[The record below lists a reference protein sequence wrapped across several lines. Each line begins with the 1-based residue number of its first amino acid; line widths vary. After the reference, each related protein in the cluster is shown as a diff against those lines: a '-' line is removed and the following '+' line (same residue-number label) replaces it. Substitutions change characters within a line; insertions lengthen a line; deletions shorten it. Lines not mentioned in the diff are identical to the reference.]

1 MTLRQPIGEA
11 LSQGVCRIIRSNGWE
26 RLPNPALGADALR
39 TYRFGEPLVL
49 MCSADTTSLQF
60 LAHEWSGTVVIT
72 TDAGS
77 EQLSLSRDD
86 GSETVEVML
95 PKHDRDFEVS
105 IEAIAVAG
113 REPQKCEAWLLGIV
127 FERLPQPVSRSLLL
141 NQSTKIVYGDWGEF
155 LVLASDE
162 VIPSAIVREG
172 AWAPRDIDLFR
183 EHIGEG
189 DVVLDVGANFGH
201 HSIVFSK
208 LVGDAGQVIAIE
220 AQSLMYRLV
229 HANAALNRRYNILPI
244 HAAAGAE
251 EGSVTMFSVDY
262 DGDHNFG
269 ALAVDTE
276 NDAAD
281 ARGERVAV
289 HKLDTLL
296 PPYLEGRPVRF
307 VKIDVQA
314 YELYVLQGMAELIAR
329 DRPTIFIEIS
339 PYWMRRAGY
348 DYVKIYDLL
357 RENGYDFIHRDG
369 IEAGPNDVP
378 EVAEDDKIEWDL
390 LAVPKGANRGRMAE
404 AF

>member
-1 MTLRQPIGEA
+1 M
-11 LSQGVCRIIRSNGWE
+11 CRTIRATGWE
-26 RLPNPALGADALR
+26 RIPNPALGADALR

-49 MCSADTTSLQF
+49 MCSAETTALQF
-60 LAHEWSGTVVIT
+60 LAHEWSGAVIIK

-77 EQLSLSRDD
+77 ELVSLSRDH
-86 GSETVEVML
+86 GGEIVEARL

-105 IEAIAVAG
+105 IESIAVSG
-113 REPQKCEAWLLGIV
+113 REPERCEAWLLGV
-127 FERLPQPVSRSLLL
+127 MFDGVAQPVSRSLLL
-141 NQSTKIVYGDWGEF
+141 NQWTKIVYGDWGEF

-162 VIPSAIVREG
+162 VIPGAIVREG
-172 AWAPRDIDLFR
+172 AWAPRDIELFQQ
-183 EHIGEG
+183 HIGEG

-201 HSIVFSK
+201 HSVVFSK
-208 LVGDAGQVIAIE
+208 LVGDAGRVIAIE

-276 NDAAD
+276 NDAED

-289 HKLDTLL
+289 HTLDTLL
-296 PPYLEGRPVRF
+296 PQHLEGRPVRF

-314 YELYVLQGMAELIAR
+314 YELYVLKGMAETISR

-348 DYVKIYDLL
+348 DYVEIYDFL
-357 RENGYDFIHRDG
+357 RARGYDFIHRDG
-369 IEAGPNDVP
+369 IVPGPNGVP

-390 LAVPKGANRGRMAE
+390 LAVPQAADKGQAAE
-404 AF
+404 AP